1 MECLQCK
8 NEFISSRPDKKFC
21 SPSCRVKYSVN
32 RSEAMNSNKNVA
44 LPVANSPLNM
54 GYMGLSGNASFDYI
68 FQKTERENAELKAE
82 NKQLSKDLE
91 ASKEKFRELKLE
103 IDTRSKLEEADKSIK
118 ESQGLGGF
126 IEKVTAND
134 RLMGALEKIALA
146 KFGVSEKS
154 EDEDIL
160 AGVGENRMLLE
171 TVIALISEKDQ
182 DFLAHFVKVTQ
193 YFSTNPTILVSLS
206 NNIAKQKPNETTA

>member
-1 MECLQCK
+1 MVAP
-8 NEFISSRPDKKFC
+8 RP
-21 SPSCRVKYSVN
+21 
-32 RSEAMNSNKNVA
+32 E
-44 LPVANSPLNM
+44 LPVQMNM
-54 GYMGLSGNASFDYI
+54 GFMGLSGNPSFDYI

-82 NKQLSKDLE
+82 NKQLVKDLE

-171 TVIALISEKDQ
+171 TIIALISEKDQ

-193 YFSTNPTILVSLS
+193 YFATNPTLLISLS
-206 NNIAKQKPNETTA
+206 NNITNQKTNETTA

>member
-1 MECLQCK
+1 M
-8 NEFISSRPDKKFC
+8 RPNKKFC
-21 SPSCRVKYSVN
+21 SNSCKTLYYNGQKLPVHSGNMVAPKP
-32 RSEAMNSNKNVA
+32 EAPAMMNSFF
-44 LPVANSPLNM
+44 
-54 GYMGLSGNASFDYI
+54 GLSGNASFDYI

-82 NKQLSKDLE
+82 NKQLTKDLE

-154 EDEDIL
+154 EDEDLL
-160 AGVGENRMLLE
+160 AGVEENRMLLE
-171 TVIALISEKDQ
+171 TIVALISDKDQ
-182 DFLAHFVKVTQ
+182 DFLAHFVKITQ
-193 YFSTNPTILVSLS
+193 YFSTNPQLLVTLS
-206 NNIAKQKPNETTA
+206 QSIAKQKPNETTA